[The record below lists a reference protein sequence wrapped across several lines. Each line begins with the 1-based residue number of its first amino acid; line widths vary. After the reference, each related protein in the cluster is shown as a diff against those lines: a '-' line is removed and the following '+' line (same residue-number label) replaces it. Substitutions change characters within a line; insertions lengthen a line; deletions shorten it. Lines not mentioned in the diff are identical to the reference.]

1 MLEKIRIKM
10 REREREREFEYIFIM
25 TIFSYFNYSQFI
37 QKQVIFF
44 FSHIHLKSQLNF
56 MVLT

>member
-1 MLEKIRIKM
+1 M

>member
-1 MLEKIRIKM
+1 M
-10 REREREREFEYIFIM
+10 RNREREREFEYIFIM

-37 QKQVIFF
+37 QKQFF
-44 FSHIHLKSQLNF
+44 FLLTHTCLKSQLNF